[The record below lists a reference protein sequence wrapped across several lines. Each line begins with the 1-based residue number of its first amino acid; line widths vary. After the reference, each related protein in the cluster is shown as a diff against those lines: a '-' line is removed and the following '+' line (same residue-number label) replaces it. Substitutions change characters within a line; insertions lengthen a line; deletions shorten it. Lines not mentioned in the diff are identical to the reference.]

1 MPELGL
7 QLRYFHLTE
16 VEDGRGKARAHIRDL
31 AEELR
36 EVLRPAR
43 AARGDDRH
51 AHSLADRFQHGQVEA
66 ALDAVRIY
74 GVHNDLARAERS
86 IAQALGGFPV
96 DLRALRD
103 RFCRGGDPF
112 IMHDAP
118 GAEHIFCELYSV
130 PDEIRATYFQLKVL
144 ELLLFLQV
152 LDPGPVRARR
162 PYFYRAQVE
171 KVKAARDFMVSDLTV
186 EHTIDELADRFD
198 LPPTA
203 FKTCFK
209 GVYGLPPYAYLRTFR
224 MERAAALLRETD
236 LRVADIGLAVGY
248 DSPSKF
254 TAAFK
259 AVIGQTPTVHRR
271 DRARYVR

>member
-1 MPELGL
+1 
-7 QLRYFHLTE
+7 
-16 VEDGRGKARAHIRDL
+16 
-31 AEELR
+31 
-36 EVLRPAR
+36 
-43 AARGDDRH
+43 
-51 AHSLADRFQHGQVEA
+51 
-66 ALDAVRIY
+66 
-74 GVHNDLARAERS
+74 
-86 IAQALGGFPV
+86 
-96 DLRALRD
+96 
-103 RFCRGGDPF
+103 
-112 IMHDAP
+112 
-118 GAEHIFCELYSV
+118 
-130 PDEIRATYFQLKVL
+130 
-144 ELLLFLQV
+144 
-152 LDPGPVRARR
+152 
-162 PYFYRAQVE
+162 VE

-186 EHTIDELADRFD
+186 EHTIDELAARFD

-259 AVIGQTPTVHRR
+259 AVIGQTPPVHRR

>member
-1 MPELGL
+1 MTIQNPYTYTG
-7 QLRYFHLTE
+7 QWY
-16 VEDGRGKARAHIRDL
+16 RGSLHI
-31 AEELR
+31 
-36 EVLRPAR
+36 
-43 AARGDDRH
+43 
-51 AHSLADRFQHGQVEA
+51 HSTF
-66 ALDAVRIY
+66 
-74 GVHNDLARAERS
+74 
-86 IAQALGGFPV
+86 
-96 DLRALRD
+96 
-103 RFCRGGDPF
+103 
-112 IMHDAP
+112 
-118 GAEHIFCELYSV
+118 SV
-130 PDEIRATYFQLKVL
+130 C
-144 ELLLFLQV
+144 
-152 LDPGPVRARR
+152 GW
-162 PYFYRAQVE
+162 
-171 KVKAARDFMVSDLTV
+171 
-186 EHTIDELADRFD
+186 HTIDELADRFD